1 MSTSLPTTA
10 DRVVAVLSDGRQ
22 GSGVIVSPWLVLT
35 CAHNLVGAP
44 PVRLAHPSIGEV
56 TGQVLW
62 QDAELDAALIY
73 SDEELLPGLL
83 RLGTVDTAQS
93 LPGCEIIGFPDIQRY
108 GADHHLDYDQFV
120 GTVLPVAG
128 SLRDDLVCELH
139 RPPASERADGSSPLA
154 GLSGAPLFA
163 AATLLGLVKEI
174 PRGRGHRRV
183 VCVPLRG
190 IFASEGFRAAFA
202 TLTAVTSLELV
213 TGVPPEDQRYE
224 HEYAEAIGASYRKTK
239 IFGLDELNKR
249 DSEWDL
255 DTAYLSLEARPKATE
270 PPQAGRPLMDSAPQ
284 RIDTLLASRPRVLIR
299 GEAGAGKTTLV
310 WWLAAHAAA
319 GRLGP
324 GLADL
329 NALVPFVVPLRTL
342 RAQGATFPLPAQLP
356 TAARLVVDEAPEGW
370 AGRVLKTGQALLLVD
385 GLDEVPQEDREEAH
399 RWLAALLDRYPR
411 TRCVVTVRPMAV
423 EPDWLKYAGFEELRL
438 LPMNDEDITAFIA
451 AWHRAARLDSG
462 PHEDLDEL
470 ERDLSEQF
478 KQNSALRGL
487 ARTPLLCAVICAL
500 HRLRQGFLPDTRWK
514 LYEAALRMLL
524 GNRDQQRKVEAPEGI
539 QISAD
544 ECTELL
550 QRIAVW
556 LVREGQSEFSRDQAL
571 RQLKRALSGMEN
583 VRGQGTPEDVLRHLL
598 NRSGLLQERADDVF
612 QFTHR
617 TFQDFLAAKEFVEDG
632 HLGELLRHAS
642 EEQQWQDV
650 ILLAAGHCGRR
661 DRPVLINGLLDAGS
675 RRHSHQDKA
684 KIHVLAARCA
694 QHAAYLDEKTA
705 HRVREHIGALL
716 PPRDLETVTLLARLG
731 PTVLNHLPAPRET
744 PPEALA
750 NVVGLINRVGNAEA
764 IEHARAWSAAHPDA
778 VDLFATE
785 WSRYPAERYA
795 REVLAHL
802 DLRGARLHVETRWQL
817 AQLPHVPEARR
828 LWITVPPDLTAD
840 ELHTALRGRKVAA
853 LRLNGCES
861 LTDLAFLRDSAERL
875 EDLEVLRGSGLRDLT
890 QLARLPRLTSLGL
903 LDVSAQEVDLSPL
916 GELPALRTLLFGS
929 STDLHLAQLPVLSG
943 VTTLHLEA
951 DQVAG
956 FDALS
961 RWPALSYL
969 ELAPSS
975 SATTRRLLT
984 YVRGRP
990 GITRL
995 GVALSSVAALAG
1007 VAPLPSVR
1015 HLDLWLANSDGDL
1028 GAVLAVFPALTTVD
1042 LAVGTVQAGSWN
1054 PAALLRRPGLTVTVN
1069 GGPPPPELP

>member
-1 MSTSLPTTA
+1 MSPGPPTTA
-10 DRVVAVLSDGRQ
+10 DRVVAVLSEDRQ

-35 CAHNLVGAP
+35 CAHNLAGAA
-44 PVRLAHPSIGEV
+44 PVRLAHPAIGEV
-56 TGQVLW
+56 SAQALW
-62 QDAELDAALIY
+62 RDEELDAALLY
-73 SDEELLPGLL
+73 SDEELLPGTL
-83 RLGTVDTAQS
+83 RLGAVDTAQS

-120 GTVLPVAG
+120 GAVLPVAG
-128 SLRDDLVCELH
+128 CRRGDLVCELH
-139 RPPASERADGSSPLA
+139 RPPAAERADGRSPLA

-163 AATLLGLVKEI
+163 GATLLGLVKEI
-174 PRGRGHRRV
+174 PRGRAHRRV
-183 VCVPLRG
+183 VCVPLRAV
-190 IFASEGFRAAFA
+190 FEAEGLRAAFA
-202 TLTAVTSLELV
+202 TLAAVPVLEPV
-213 TGVPPEDQRYE
+213 TGVPLEDQLYE
-224 HEYAEAIGASYRKTK
+224 REYAEAIGASYRKTK

-255 DTAYLSLEARPKATE
+255 DTAYLSLEARPKASE
-270 PPQAGRPLMDSAPQ
+270 PPQAGRALMDSAPQ
-284 RIDTLLASRPRVLIR
+284 RIDALLASRPRVLIR

-329 NALVPFVVPLRTL
+329 NALVPFVVPLRSL

-356 TAARLVVDEAPEGW
+356 SAARLVVDAAPEGW
-370 AGRVLKTGQALLLVD
+370 AGRVLRTGQALLLVD

-470 ERDLSEQF
+470 ERELSEQF
-478 KQNSALRGL
+478 KQNSTLRGL

-524 GNRDQQRKVEAPEGI
+524 GNRDQQRKVEAPEGLE
-539 QISAD
+539 ISAE

-556 LVREGQSEFSRDQAL
+556 LVREGQSEFTRDQAL
-571 RQLKRALSGMEN
+571 RQLERALSGMEN
-583 VRGQGTPEDVLRHLL
+583 VRAQGAPEDVLRHLL
-598 NRSGLLQERADDVF
+598 NRSGLLQERADNVF

-632 HLGELLRHAS
+632 HLGELLRHAA

-661 DRPVLINGLLDAGS
+661 DRAVLVNGLLDAGAH
-675 RRHSHQDKA
+675 RRGHQDRA
-684 KIHVLAARCA
+684 KIQVLAARCA
-694 QHAAYLDEKTA
+694 QHAAYLDETTA
-705 HRVREHIGALL
+705 RRVGEHIEALL

-731 PTVLNHLPAPRET
+731 PSVLTHLPAPDRAA
-744 PPEALA
+744 PEALA
-750 NVVGLINRVGNAEA
+750 HVVGLINRVGGAEGV
-764 IEHARAWSAAHPDA
+764 EHARAWAAAHPGA
-778 VDLFATE
+778 ADLFAAE

-795 REVLAHL
+795 RDVLATL
-802 DLRGARLHVETRWQL
+802 DLSAARLHLETRRQL
-817 AQLPHVPEARR
+817 AQLPHVPGAHR
-828 LWITVPPDLTAD
+828 LWITLPPDLTAA
-840 ELHTALRGRKVAA
+840 ELGGALRGRTVTA
-853 LRLNGCES
+853 LRLNGTERLDRLC
-861 LTDLAFLRDSAERL
+861 FLRDSADCL
-875 EDLEVLRGSGLRDLT
+875 ADLEVLRGSGLRDLS
-890 QLARLPRLTSLGL
+890 QLARLPRLSSLGL
-903 LDVSAQEVDLSPL
+903 LDMAAQEVDLSPL
-916 GELPALRTLLFGS
+916 GAAPALRTLLFGS
-929 STDLHLAQLPVLSG
+929 STDLYLSQLPVLPG

-961 RWPALSYL
+961 RWPALTHL

-1007 VAPLPSVR
+1007 VAPLPGVR

-1028 GAVLAVFPALTTVD
+1028 GAVLTVFPALTTVD

-1054 PAALLRRPGLTVTVN
+1054 PAALLRRPGLTITVN
-1069 GGPPPPELP
+1069 GGPLAP

>member
-1 MSTSLPTTA
+1 MSTGLPTTA
-10 DRVVAVLSDGRQ
+10 DRVVAVLSDARQ
-22 GSGVIVSPWLVLT
+22 GSGVVVSPWLVLT
-35 CAHNLVGAP
+35 CAHNLVGPA
-44 PVRLAHPSIGEV
+44 PVRLAHPAIGEV
-56 TGQVLW
+56 GARVLW
-62 QDAELDAALIY
+62 RDERVDAALLY
-73 SDEELLPGLL
+73 SDEELLPGML
-83 RLGTVDTAQS
+83 RLGSVDTAQS

-139 RPPASERADGSSPLA
+139 RPPAAERADGSSPLA

-163 AATLLGLVKEI
+163 GATLLGLVKEI

-183 VCVPLRG
+183 VCVPLRSVH
-190 IFASEGFRAAFA
+190 AMEGFRAAFA
-202 TLTAVTSLELV
+202 TLAAVTGLELV

-224 HEYAEAIGASYRKTK
+224 QEYAEAIGAAYRKTK

-255 DTAYLSLEARPKATE
+255 DTAYLSLEARPKAAE
-270 PPQAGRPLMDSAPQ
+270 PPQAGRSLTDSAPQ
-284 RIDTLLASRPRVLIR
+284 RIDALLASRPRVLIR

-329 NALVPFVVPLRTL
+329 NALVPFVVPLRSL

-356 TAARLVVDEAPEGW
+356 TAARLVVDAAPDGW
-370 AGRVLKTGQALLLVD
+370 AGRVLKTGRALLLVD

-478 KQNSALRGL
+478 KQNSNLKGL

-500 HRLRQGFLPDTRWK
+500 HRLRQGFLPDTRWQ

-524 GNRDQQRKVEAPEGI
+524 GNRDQQRKVPAAEGI
-539 QISAD
+539 AIGAE

-556 LVREGQSEFSRDQAL
+556 LVREGQSEFTREQAL
-571 RQLKRALSGMEN
+571 RRLERALRGMEN
-583 VRGQGTPEDVLRHLL
+583 VRAQGTADDVLRHLL
-598 NRSGLLQERADDVF
+598 NRSGLLQERADNVF

-617 TFQDFLAAKEFVEDG
+617 TFQDFLAAKEFVDDG
-632 HLGELLRHAS
+632 HLGELLRHAP

-661 DRPVLINGLLDAGS
+661 DRAALVNGLLDAAARQRG
-675 RRHSHQDKA
+675 HQDRA
-684 KIHVLAARCA
+684 KIEVLAARCA
-694 QHAAYLDEKTA
+694 QNTAYFDEDT
-705 HRVREHIGALL
+705 HRRVGEHIKALL

-731 PTVLNHLPAPRET
+731 PSVLKHLPDPADTPRE
-744 PPEALA
+744 ALGD
-750 NVVGLINRVGNAEA
+750 VVALINRVGGAEA
-764 IEHARAWSAAHPDA
+764 IEHAGAWAAAHPGT

-795 REVLAHL
+795 REVLARL
-802 DLRGARLHVETRWQL
+802 DLREARLHVETRWQL
-817 AQLPHVPEARR
+817 AQLPHVPGARR
-828 LWITVPPDLTAD
+828 LWITVPPDLTAA
-840 ELHTALRGRKVAA
+840 ELHRALRGRTVTA
-853 LRLNGCES
+853 LRLNS
-861 LTDLAFLRDSAERL
+861 TDRLTDLAFLRDSAEWL
-875 EDLEVLRGSGLRDLT
+875 EDLEVLRGSGLRDLS
-890 QLARLPRLTSLGL
+890 QLGRLPRLASLGL
-903 LDVSAQEVDLSPL
+903 LDVAAQEVDLAPL
-916 GELPALRTLLFGS
+916 GSAAALRTLLFGS
-929 STDLHLAQLPVLSG
+929 STDLHLAQLPVLPG

-961 RWPALSYL
+961 HWPALGHL

-975 SATTRRLLT
+975 SATTRRLLA

-990 GITRL
+990 GIGRL

-1007 VAPLPSVR
+1007 VAPLPGVR

-1069 GGPPPPELP
+1069 GGPLAP

>member
-1 MSTSLPTTA
+1 MSTGLPTTA
-10 DRVVAVLSDGRQ
+10 DRVVAVLSGGRQ
-22 GSGVIVSPWLVLT
+22 GSGVVVAPWLVLT
-35 CAHNLVGAP
+35 CAHNLTGTP
-44 PVRLAHPSIGEV
+44 PTRLAHPAIGEV
-56 TGQVLW
+56 GAQVLW
-62 QDAELDAALIY
+62 QDPALDAALLY
-73 SDEELLPGLL
+73 SDEELLPGML
-83 RLGTVDTAQS
+83 RLGSVDTAQS

-139 RPPASERADGSSPLA
+139 RPPAAERADGSSPLA

-163 AATLLGLVKEI
+163 GATLLGLVKEI

-183 VCVPLRG
+183 VCVPLRSV
-190 IFASEGFRAAFA
+190 FAVEGFRAAFA
-202 TLTAVTSLELV
+202 TLAAVTGLELV

-224 HEYAEAIGASYRKTK
+224 HEYAEAVGAAYRKTK

-270 PPQAGRPLMDSAPQ
+270 PPQAGRSLMDSAPQ
-284 RIDTLLASRPRVLIR
+284 RIDALLASRPRVLIR

-329 NALVPFVVPLRTL
+329 NALVPFVVPLRSL

-356 TAARLVVDEAPEGW
+356 TAARLVVDAAPDGW

-478 KQNSALRGL
+478 KQNSNLRGL

-500 HRLRQGFLPDTRWK
+500 HRLRQGFLPDTRWR

-539 QISAD
+539 EIGAE

-556 LVREGQSEFSRDQAL
+556 LVREGQSEFTREQAL
-571 RQLKRALSGMEN
+571 RRLERALGGMEN
-583 VRGQGTPEDVLRHLL
+583 VRAQGSADDVLRHLL
-598 NRSGLLQERADDVF
+598 NRSGLLQERADNVF

-617 TFQDFLAAKEFVEDG
+617 TFQDFLAAKEFVDDG

-642 EEQQWQDV
+642 QEQQWQDV

-661 DRPVLINGLLDAGS
+661 DRAALVNGLLDAAARQRG
-675 RRHSHQDKA
+675 HQDRA
-684 KIHVLAARCA
+684 KIEVLAARCA
-694 QHAAYLDEKTA
+694 QDTAYFDEATHRRVGA
-705 HRVREHIGALL
+705 HIRALL

-731 PTVLNHLPAPRET
+731 PSVLTYLPAPADTPREK
-744 PPEALA
+744 LG
-750 NVVGLINRVGNAEA
+750 VVVALINRVGGAEA
-764 IEHARAWSAAHPDA
+764 IGHAGAWAAAHPGTDG
-778 VDLFATE
+778 LFTTE

-795 REVLAHL
+795 REVLARL
-802 DLRGARLHVETRWQL
+802 DLGAAQLHVETRWQL
-817 AQLPHVPEARR
+817 AQLPRVPGARR
-828 LWITVPPDLTAD
+828 LWITVPPDLTAA
-840 ELHTALRGRKVAA
+840 ELHAALRGRTVTA
-853 LRLNGCES
+853 LRLNSTERLS
-861 LTDLAFLRDSAERL
+861 DLAFLRDSAEWL
-875 EDLEVLRGSGLRDLT
+875 EDLEVLRGSGLRDLS
-890 QLARLPRLTSLGL
+890 QLGRLPRLVSLGL
-903 LDVSAQEVDLSPL
+903 LDVAAQEVDLTPL
-916 GELPALRTLLFGS
+916 GSAAALRTLLFGS
-929 STDLHLAQLPVLSG
+929 STDLHLAQLPVLPG

-961 RWPALSYL
+961 RWPALNHL

-975 SATTRRLLT
+975 SATTRRLLAH
-984 YVRGRP
+984 VRGRP
-990 GITRL
+990 GIGRL

-1007 VAPLPSVR
+1007 VAPLPGVR

-1069 GGPPPPELP
+1069 GGPLAS

>member
-1 MSTSLPTTA
+1 M
-10 DRVVAVLSDGRQ
+10 
-22 GSGVIVSPWLVLT
+22 
-35 CAHNLVGAP
+35 
-44 PVRLAHPSIGEV
+44 
-56 TGQVLW
+56 
-62 QDAELDAALIY
+62 
-73 SDEELLPGLL
+73 
-83 RLGTVDTAQS
+83 
-93 LPGCEIIGFPDIQRY
+93 
-108 GADHHLDYDQFV
+108 

-139 RPPASERADGSSPLA
+139 RPPATERADGSSPLA

-163 AATLLGLVKEI
+163 GATLLGLVKEI

-183 VCVPLRG
+183 VCVPLRSV
-190 IFASEGFRAAFA
+190 FAVEGFRAAFA
-202 TLTAVTSLELV
+202 TLAAVTVLDLV

-224 HEYAEAIGASYRKTK
+224 QEYAEAIGAAYRKTK

-255 DTAYLSLEARPKATE
+255 DTAYLSLEARPKASD
-270 PPQAGRPLMDSAPQ
+270 PPQAGRTLTDSAPQ
-284 RIDTLLASRPRVLIR
+284 RIDALLASRPRVLIR

-329 NALVPFVVPLRTL
+329 NALVPFVVPLRSL

-356 TAARLVVDEAPEGW
+356 TAARLVVDAAPEGW
-370 AGRVLKTGQALLLVD
+370 AGRVLRTGQALLLVD

-423 EPDWLKYAGFEELRL
+423 EPDWLKYARFEELRL

-478 KQNSALRGL
+478 KQNSNLKGL

-539 QISAD
+539 EISAE

-556 LVREGQSEFSRDQAL
+556 LVREGQSEFTREQAL
-571 RQLKRALSGMEN
+571 RRLERALSGMEN
-583 VRGQGTPEDVLRHLL
+583 VRAQGGADDVLRHLL
-598 NRSGLLQERADDVF
+598 NRSGLLQERADNVF

-617 TFQDFLAAKEFVEDG
+617 TFQDFLAAKEFVDDG

-661 DRPVLINGLLDAGS
+661 DRAALVNGLLDAAS
-675 RRHSHQDKA
+675 RQRGHQDRA
-684 KIHVLAARCA
+684 KIEVLAARCA
-694 QHAAYLDEKTA
+694 QNTAYFDESTSR
-705 HRVREHIGALL
+705 RVGDHIKALL
-716 PPRDLETVTLLARLG
+716 PPRDVEAVTLLARLG
-731 PTVLNHLPAPRET
+731 PPVLGHLPAPADT
-744 PPEALA
+744 PREALA
-750 NVVGLINRVGNAEA
+750 DVVALINRVGGAEA
-764 IEHARAWSAAHPDA
+764 IEHAGAWAAAHPGT
-778 VDLFATE
+778 VDLFTTE

-795 REVLAHL
+795 REVLARL
-802 DLRGARLHVETRWQL
+802 DLREARLHVETRWQL
-817 AQLPHVPEARR
+817 AQLPHVPDAQR
-828 LWITVPPDLTAD
+828 LWITVPPDLTAV
-840 ELHTALRGRKVAA
+840 ELHRALRGRTMTA
-853 LRLNGCES
+853 LRLNSTERLS
-861 LTDLAFLRDSAERL
+861 DLAFLRDSAERL
-875 EDLEVLRGSGLRDLT
+875 EDLEVLRGSGLRDLS
-890 QLARLPRLTSLGL
+890 QIALLPRLASLGL
-903 LDVSAQEVDLSPL
+903 LDVAAQEVDLSPL
-916 GELPALRTLLFGS
+916 GSAPALRTLLFGS
-929 STDLHLAQLPVLSG
+929 STDLHLAQLPVLPG
-943 VTTLHLEA
+943 VSTLHLEA

-961 RWPALSYL
+961 RWPALGHL

-975 SATTRRLLT
+975 SATTRRLLA

-990 GITRL
+990 GIGRL

-1007 VAPLPSVR
+1007 VAPLPGVR

-1069 GGPPPPELP
+1069 GGPLAPQA